1 MSERVT
7 MNSVTASTAAEKQ
20 ERKDI
25 ARERK
30 ELSKVLTVQR
40 KEIRARH
47 SRMGG
52 RI

>member
-1 MSERVT
+1 MSERIT
-7 MNSVTASTAAEKQ
+7 MSSVTASTAAEKQ

-30 ELSKVLTVQR
+30 ESGKVLTIQR
-40 KEIRARH
+40 KEIRSRY